1 MSLISEQLFGEC
13 EFMEVLYSL
22 LPFAYVTISGLRTEC
37 HLRNQI
43 KNNQDILMRP
53 FLKKKKK
60 KEFALVNPEKF
71 DSDGV
76 NTVHSYSFFTFTI
89 IVQQLSA
96 CCIFSE
102 C

>member
-43 KNNQDILMRP
+43 KNNQDILRRP

-60 KEFALVNPEKF
+60 EFALANPEKF
-71 DSDGV
+71 DEGLRWGE
-76 NTVHSYSFFTFTI
+76 YSS
-89 IVQQLSA
+89 LL
-96 CCIFSE
+96 
-102 C
+102 